1 MIPILYSAS
10 ETEYTNNGLGRLT
23 DAISCDVTEERNG
36 QFELEM
42 LYPSDGIHFT
52 EIQKFTQI
60 YAESADGKG
69 PQPFRVY
76 YISKPINGQSTIKA
90 EHISY
95 ILSEIPVKPFTAG
108 SVVAALNG
116 LSQNAAI
123 TCPFTFWTDKTSTA
137 HFEVKVPASIRS
149 RLGGTEES
157 ILDVYGGEY
166 EFDHRI
172 VKLHNARGQDKGVIL
187 RYGKNI
193 TDIRQEEN
201 ITSTYTGIL
210 PYWRGDDGYGNE
222 DCVTLD
228 TPIYAQNAGNF
239 PYQRIEVVDLTTE
252 FDGKPNQSELRAEGQ
267 TYLNKNK
274 YGVPDI
280 NISVSFVAL
289 WQTEE
294 YKNIANLE
302 RVNLCDTV
310 TVEFPKLDISA
321 SAKVVKTVYD
331 VLSERYKS
339 IELGDIKSNF
349 AKSISMD
356 IKSSTDSAFA
366 IFPTKSFLQRAIDH
380 ATSMITGGLGGHVV
394 MTLNADDEPEEI
406 LIMDTDDIQ
415 TAVNVIRMNKN
426 GIGFSSNGYA
436 GPFRSAWTIDG
447 HFVADFIDTG
457 NLNANLITTGVLKA
471 FNNNFVLDLSTGQM
485 TMKKGTINLG
495 NGNFQ
500 VTDGGAITMKQ
511 GSINIAD
518 KFIVTSG
525 GVLTAKG
532 ATLEGS
538 VTSKDS
544 NGNTTTM
551 TAGRINFSYSN
562 SSARGRIL
570 YQSTGITEYRGIQ
583 IDSNDN
589 IVFAIPTDGD
599 VVIATNRNGSH
610 AAKYYIVQ
618 SYANNANGVKYI
630 TFYDSAYLEFEA
642 ETGTTVIVRFTES
655 DEKLKKNIK
664 DSTVDAL
671 SMINAIKHKS
681 FDFKDHEEHHD
692 NGYIAQQLETIS
704 KEFVSDVKQGDGSIL
719 KQVNTFELLSYA
731 TKAIQE
737 LSAKVDVLENRIAEL
752 EAKGVVT

>member
-1 MIPILYSAS
+1 MIPILYSAN

-108 SVVAALNG
+108 SVVAALSG
-116 LSQNAAI
+116 LSQNAVI
-123 TCPFTFWTDKTSTA
+123 TCPFTFWTDKTTTA
-137 HFEVKVPASIRS
+137 PFEVKVPASIRS
-149 RLGGTEES
+149 RLGGVEES
-157 ILDVYGGEY
+157 ILNVYGGEY
-166 EFDHRI
+166 EFDHYS

-267 TYLNKNK
+267 IYLNKNK
-274 YGVPDI
+274 YGVPNI

-321 SAKVVKTVYD
+321 NAKVVKTVYD

-339 IELGDIKSNF
+339 IELGDIKPNF

-356 IKSSTDSAFA
+356 IKNSTDSAFA
-366 IFPTKSFLQRAIDH
+366 TFPTKSFLQRAIDR

-394 MTLNADDEPEEI
+394 ITLNANDEPEEI

-457 NLNANLITTGVLKA
+457 NLNAGLITTGVLKDSGE
-471 FNNNFVLDLSTGQM
+471 NFLLDLATGQM
-485 TMKKGTINLG
+485 TVKSGSIDLGDGNFIVTDHGLLTMKKGSIDIG
-495 NGNFQ
+495 NGIFK
-500 VTDGGAITMKQ
+500 VTTGGA
-511 GSINIAD
+511 
-518 KFIVTSG
+518 
-525 GVLTAKG
+525 LTATNASLKG
-532 ATLEGS
+532 DL
-538 VTSKDS
+538 
-544 NGNTTTM
+544 TTE
-551 TAGRINFSYSN
+551 N
-562 SSARGRIL
+562 SSG
-570 YQSTGITEYRGIQ
+570 Q
-583 IDSNDN
+583 
-589 IVFAIPTDGD
+589 
-599 VVIATNRNGSH
+599 
-610 AAKYYIVQ
+610 
-618 SYANNANGVKYI
+618 
-630 TFYDSAYLEFEA
+630 
-642 ETGTTVIVRFTES
+642 
-655 DEKLKKNIK
+655 
-664 DSTVDAL
+664 
-671 SMINAIKHKS
+671 
-681 FDFKDHEEHHD
+681 
-692 NGYIAQQLETIS
+692 
-704 KEFVSDVKQGDGSIL
+704 
-719 KQVNTFELLSYA
+719 
-731 TKAIQE
+731 KAI
-737 LSAKVDVLENRIAEL
+737 LSSANLPYSRDN
-752 EAKGVVT
+752 T

>member
-1 MIPILYSAS
+1 MIPILYPSN
-10 ETEYTNNGLGRLT
+10 EINYTNNGLGRLT

-42 LYPSDGIHFT
+42 VYPSDGIHFN

-60 YAESADGKG
+60 YAKPADGKG

-108 SVVAALNG
+108 SVAAALSG
-116 LSQNAAI
+116 LSQNAVI
-123 TCPFTFWTDKTSTA
+123 TCPFIFWTDKSTVA
-137 HFEVKVPASIRS
+137 PFEVKVPASIRS

-166 EFDHRI
+166 EFDHYT
-172 VKLHNARGQDKGVIL
+172 VKLHNERGQDKGVTL

-193 TDIRQEEN
+193 TDIKQEEN

-252 FDGKPNQSELRAEGQ
+252 FDGKPNQSELRIEGQ
-267 TYLNKNK
+267 TYLNKNT
-274 YGVPDI
+274 YGVPDV

-310 TVEFPKLDISA
+310 TVEFPKLNISA

-339 IELGDIKSNF
+339 IELGDVKSNL
-349 AKSISMD
+349 AGSISKD
-356 IKSSTDSAFA
+356 IRNSSNSAFA
-366 IFPTKSFLQRAIDH
+366 RFPTKSFLQRAIDH
-380 ATSMITGGLGGHVV
+380 ATELITGGLGGYVV
-394 MTLNADDEPEEI
+394 MGTNADGEPEEI

-415 TAVNVIRMNKN
+415 TAVNVIRMNSN
-426 GIGFSSNGYA
+426 GIGFSNNGYA

-457 NLNANLITTGVLKA
+457 NLNASLITTGILKA
-471 FNNNFVLDLSTGQM
+471 FNDNFVLDLSTGQM
-485 TMKKGTINLG
+485 TMKKGSINLG
-495 NGNFQ
+495 NGAFK
-500 VTDGGAITMKQ
+500 VTDNGALTASNATLT
-511 GSINIAD
+511 GSVTTKSRSDGTFAQLTSGWLNFFRNNSSVATLFYQPSGRTDNRGLQINIAEENVV
-518 KFIVTSG
+518 FG
-525 GVLTAKG
+525 
-532 ATLEGS
+532 LEGGKHVLVGYGTGTPYYYLYYLVMS
-538 VTSKDS
+538 LHIDEIKNLGSM
-544 NGNTTTM
+544 GY
-551 TAGRINFSYSN
+551 SYD
-562 SSARGRIL
+562 
-570 YQSTGITEYRGIQ
+570 GIQ
-583 IDSNDN
+583 
-589 IVFAIPTDGD
+589 VEVEDGSSY
-599 VVIATNRNGSH
+599 VIRADTSD
-610 AAKYYIVQ
+610 
-618 SYANNANGVKYI
+618 AN
-630 TFYDSAYLEFEA
+630 
-642 ETGTTVIVRFTES
+642 
-655 DEKLKKNIK
+655 LKKNITN
-664 DSTVDAL
+664 SEVDAL
-671 SMINAIKHKS
+671 KVINAIEHKR
-681 FDFKDHEEHHD
+681 FDFIKYEKHREC
-692 NGYIAQQLETIS
+692 GYIAQQLETVNE
-704 KEFVSDVKQGDGSIL
+704 EFVMDVEQGDGSII
-719 KQVNTFELLSYA
+719 KQVNSFELLSYA

-737 LSAKVDVLENRIAEL
+737 LSAQVDALEERIATL
-752 EAKGVVT
+752 EKEQ

>member
-1 MIPILYSAS
+1 MIPILYPSN
-10 ETEYTNNGLGRLT
+10 EINYINNGLGRLT

-42 LYPSDGIHFT
+42 VYPSDGIHFN

-60 YAESADGKG
+60 YAKPADGKG

-108 SVVAALNG
+108 SVAAALSG
-116 LSQNAAI
+116 LSQNAVI
-123 TCPFTFWTDKTSTA
+123 TCPFTFWTDKSTVA
-137 HFEVKVPASIRS
+137 PFEVKVPASIRS

-166 EFDHRI
+166 EFDHYE
-172 VKLHNARGQDKGVIL
+172 VKLHNERGQDKGVTL

-193 TDIRQEEN
+193 TDIKQEEN

-252 FDGKPNQSELRAEGQ
+252 FDGKPNQSELRIEGQ
-267 TYLNKNK
+267 TYLNKNT
-274 YGVPDI
+274 YGVPDV

-310 TVEFPKLDISA
+310 TVEFPKLNISA

-331 VLSERYKS
+331 VLSERYKN
-339 IELGDIKSNF
+339 IELGDIRSNL
-349 AKSISMD
+349 AKSISTD
-356 IKSSTDSAFA
+356 IRNSSNSAFSR
-366 IFPTKSFLQRAIDH
+366 FPTKSFLQRAIDH
-380 ATSMITGGLGGHVV
+380 ATELITGGLGGYVIIN
-394 MTLNADDEPEEI
+394 TNADGEPEEI

-415 TAVNVIRMNKN
+415 TAVNVIRMNQN
-426 GIGFSSNGYA
+426 GIGFSNNGYA

-471 FNNNFVLDLSTGQM
+471 FNDNFVLDLSTGQM
-485 TMKKGTINLG
+485 TMKRGSINLG
-495 NGNFQ
+495 NGKFE
-500 VTDGGAITMKQ
+500 VTDN
-511 GSINIAD
+511 GS
-518 KFIVTSG
+518 
-525 GVLTAKG
+525 LTASDANLSN
-532 ATLEGS
+532 ATLTGS
-538 VTSKDS
+538 LTTGANSQGAVAYLTGGTLNFIR
-544 NGNTTTM
+544 NGTTAAHIT
-551 TAGRINFSYSN
+551 
-562 SSARGRIL
+562 
-570 YQSTGITEYRGIQ
+570 YQSIGREDIRGLQIVSKQNVLFDLPGGYDVLIGYGTGTPY
-583 IDSNDN
+583 
-589 IVFAIPTDGD
+589 
-599 VVIATNRNGSH
+599 
-610 AAKYYIVQ
+610 YYIYHVVKSLHIDEIKNLGSMGY
-618 SYANNANGVKYI
+618 SYDGIEVEVEDGSSYVIRADTSDAN
-630 TFYDSAYLEFEA
+630 
-642 ETGTTVIVRFTES
+642 
-655 DEKLKKNIK
+655 LKKNIA
-664 DSTVDAL
+664 DSEVDAL
-671 SMINAIKHKS
+671 KVINAIEHKR
-681 FDFKDHEEHHD
+681 FDFIKYEKHREC
-692 NGYIAQQLETIS
+692 GYIAQQLEMVN
-704 KEFVSDVKQGDGSIL
+704 KEFVMDVEQGDGSII
-719 KQVNTFELLSYA
+719 KQVNSFEVLSYA

-737 LSAKVDVLENRIAEL
+737 LSAKVDALEERIATMKKEQ
-752 EAKGVVT
+752 